1 MPMRRQNRFGPD
13 RFSPGRR
20 AVVIGALALPLMGF
34 RSFQSLFAPDAEL
47 WPRWEAHDPQ
57 SSMAVDWAAW
67 DTWLASHV
75 IAGPDG
81 ITRIDYGA
89 VTAEERT
96 RLDRIIDAL
105 AAVPVSGLNRDAQM
119 AYWLN
124 LYNAVTVKLI
134 LDHYPVESIRDIK
147 LGGGLFGGG
156 PWDASLVEVEGQP
169 LTLNEIEHRIL
180 RPIWQDPRIHYGVN
194 CASIGCP
201 NLWPTAWMPETL
213 DAELDAAARA
223 FVRHPRG
230 VEITRRGGEV
240 RVTVSS
246 IYDWFVEDFGGT
258 ERGVLAHLQRHAT
271 PETAAQL
278 AELRSIDGSAYDWS
292 LNDAGAV
299 D

>member
-1 MPMRRQNRFGPD
+1 
-13 RFSPGRR
+13 
-20 AVVIGALALPLMGF
+20 
-34 RSFQSLFAPDAEL
+34 
-47 WPRWEAHDPQ
+47 
-57 SSMAVDWAAW
+57 MAVDGAAW
-67 DTWLASHV
+67 DTWLARHV

-89 VTAEERT
+89 VTAAERT
-96 RLDRIIDAL
+96 GLDRIIDAL
-105 AAVPVSGLNRDAQM
+105 AAVPVSDLKRDAQM

-156 PWDASLVEVEGQP
+156 PWDAPLVEVEGQP
-169 LTLNEIEHRIL
+169 ITLNEIEHRIL

-201 NLWPTAWMPETL
+201 NLWPAAWKPETL

-230 VEITRRGGEV
+230 EETTRRGGEDRATECSYYV
-240 RVTVSS
+240 WVVEAYGGARGAELEEAAGAWVRRRRGVERTRRGGEDRVTVSS
-246 IYDWFVEDFGGT
+246 IEDGVVEECGGR
-258 ERGVLAHLQRHAT
+258 ERGVLAHLRRHAT

-278 AELRSIDGSAYDWS
+278 ADLSSIDGSAYDWS